1 MLFGLF
7 AAQPFLGAALKQPS
21 YQIFQNGLKGFKF
34 LTLEVRLLV

>member
-1 MLFGLF
+1 MLFGLL